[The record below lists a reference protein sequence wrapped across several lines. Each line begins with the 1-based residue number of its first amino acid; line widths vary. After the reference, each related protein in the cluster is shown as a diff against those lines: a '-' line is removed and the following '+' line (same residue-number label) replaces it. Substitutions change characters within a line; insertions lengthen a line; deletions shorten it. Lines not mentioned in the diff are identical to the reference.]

1 MASLL
6 LVLLCHLTL
15 VLVQSDSF
23 TSAKSSARIATF
35 QPRSYVT
42 DHARID
48 LDVQALAHALSQ
60 LRFDSAKA
68 VYELGGH
75 SAPMAFL
82 TVEPLRT
89 MVLDNTMVRG
99 QGPTGARVSGLV
111 SVDAARGDTELKVA
125 YVFNEPTPGATTL
138 LDPSTSS
145 TPSASSGSDR
155 GALPCVV
162 GGLEVVH
169 LAGCFAPGESIEVS
183 GLGALALINVTNGND
198 RTLSGFSENAREE
211 MFVRGEPTC
220 SSCYWQYI
228 RCRGCPYKDY
238 LMYYEYYQDV
248 SYADR
253 WVRAALDGAPTGFN
267 SSEGDADFT
276 NADDA
281 VRVESAKTGIVA
293 MSVWMY
299 ITRKFE
305 EGLDDCDSR
314 CVSCNFNGVHAW
326 DEAVAFY
333 AGSLVGKDGLGID
346 GDGDWD
352 DGEMLFSMANQ
363 QCKAFAT
370 CVEGT
375 DGNSRVNELLFSLFV
390 AGQKQIHDGSCKAA
404 RRTVERIVD
413 LMAVPLIQGTL
424 RSAYHLST
432 LSRGPAAR
440 GLGATY
446 AAAVLPRLAH
456 CSSAAA
462 SDVYVHMRIGATLT
476 DFETVRAA
484 FEGQYACLN
493 ITCADVGGLW
503 DEDTDAYH
511 ERFAPCLT
519 ASPSPPPSLPP
530 PFTPLHPLSPSVPTP
545 SPSEPSR
552 TWSDLEYIGASAVLL
567 GLAGLILFC
576 GSRTRR
582 WVRRRQQARAFA
594 RIEAMRKLSDEH
606 AKVVESAVS
615 SLPTRCWGP
624 VGAGGSAAGHA
635 GTETAHSATTAIEL
649 QTLPRVHISLPAEQ
663 ASATCS
669 DRSREEECSICLV
682 AYTLGDEL
690 KDLPCGH
697 CFHNA
702 CIDEWLLRKSRP
714 LATES
719 QFVHSM
725 PMCPLCKAAPFH
737 IPTPL
742 VGAMEPG
749 RRAGGRSSMTSS
761 FVLPA

>member
-1 MASLL
+1 MASRL
-6 LVLLCHLTL
+6 LVLLCHLNG
-15 VLVQSDSF
+15 VSAQSDRF
-23 TSAKSSARIATF
+23 TSAKSSASIATF

-48 LDVQALAHALSQ
+48 LDVQALVRALSL

-75 SAPMAFL
+75 SAPVAFL

-89 MVLDNTMVRG
+89 MVLDNTMVTG
-99 QGPTGARVSGLV
+99 TGPTGANVSGLV
-111 SVDAARGDTELKVA
+111 SVDAARGNTVLKVR
-125 YVFNEPTPGATTL
+125 YVGNEPTPGPTTL

-145 TPSASSGSDR
+145 TPSASPSSDR

-162 GGLEVVH
+162 GGLEVID
-169 LAGCFAPGESIEVS
+169 LSGCFTPGETIDVS
-183 GLGALALINVTNGND
+183 GLGSLALINITNGND
-198 RTLSGFSENAREE
+198 RTLRGFSENAREE
-211 MFVRGEPTC
+211 MLERGEPTC
-220 SSCYWQYI
+220 SSCYWQQI
-228 RCRGCPYKDY
+228 TCRGCPYKDY
-238 LMYYEYYQDV
+238 LMYYEYYQNV
-248 SYADR
+248 SYADQ

-299 ITRKFE
+299 TIRKFE
-305 EGLDDCDSR
+305 EGLDDCESR
-314 CVSCNFNGVHAW
+314 CISCNFNGVHAW
-326 DEAVAFY
+326 DEGVAFY
-333 AGSLVGKDGLGID
+333 AGSLVGEVGLGVD
-346 GDGDWD
+346 GDGDSD
-352 DGEMLFSMANQ
+352 DSALLFNMANQ

-370 CVEGT
+370 CLEGT
-375 DGNSRVNELLFSLFV
+375 DGNSRVNELLFSLFA
-390 AGQKQIHDGSCKAA
+390 AGQRQIHDSSCKRA
-404 RRTVERIVD
+404 RRTLERIVD

-424 RSAYHLST
+424 RAAYQLSS
-432 LSRGPAAR
+432 LSSGPAER
-440 GLGATY
+440 GLGATF

-462 SDVYVHMRIGATLT
+462 SAVYANMRVGATLT
-476 DFETVRAA
+476 DFDSVRAA

-511 ERFAPCLT
+511 ELFAPCPT

-530 PFTPLHPLSPSVPTP
+530 PPFTPSHPLSPSVATP
-545 SPSEPSR
+545 SPSQPLR
-552 TWSDLEYIGASAVLL
+552 TWSFLEYAGASAALL
-567 GLAGLILFC
+567 GLAGLILLC
-576 GSRTRR
+576 SWRTRR
-582 WVRRRQQARAFA
+582 WVRRRQQVRAFA
-594 RIEAMRKLSDEH
+594 RIEAMRKLSNEH
-606 AKVVESAVS
+606 DRVVESAVR

-635 GTETAHSATTAIEL
+635 RKETAHGATAAIEL
-649 QTLPRVHISLPAEQ
+649 HALPRVHVSLPAEQ
-663 ASATCS
+663 ASDMSS
-669 DRSREEECSICLV
+669 DRLREEECSICLV

-690 KDLPCGH
+690 RDLPCRH
-697 CFHNA
+697 CFHRA

-719 QFVHSM
+719 QFVHRL
-725 PMCPLCKAAPFH
+725 PMCPLCKAVPFH

-742 VGAMEPG
+742 GAQERR
-749 RRAGGRSSMTSS
+749 RRAGGGSSLTSRSVQPT
-761 FVLPA
+761 